1 MPISLNAKRGI
12 FFAFILFILVG
23 VSLSLGLFRYLVRPY
38 KAGGPDQIFVV
49 REGATLREVAADL
62 EKSGIISS
70 RNLLL
75 LWTKVTGHAVSVKA
89 GEYRLSSRM
98 APLEVL
104 DILSRGKV
112 IPHHVTIPEGFTLTQ
127 IAEVLEK
134 NGVAERAKF
143 LAVATDPDVAKTYG
157 LPGCTLEGY
166 LYPDTYRFSPG
177 QQAASIVETMV
188 KRFFHVMAS
197 FEERINASG
206 MTLNQI
212 ITLASLI
219 EKETGKAEERDV
231 IASVFLNRLKKGM
244 RLESDPTVIYGIAGF
259 EGNLTKEDL
268 ARPSPYNTYVI
279 QGLPPAPIASPG
291 KEAIRAVLFPAQTDY
306 LYFVSK
312 NDGSHHF
319 SKTLTEHNRAVNA
332 YQRKGAGKS
341 GEIS

>member
-1 MPISLNAKRGI
+1 M
-12 FFAFILFILVG
+12 
-23 VSLSLGLFRYLVRPY
+23 
-38 KAGGPDQIFVV
+38 
-49 REGATLREVAADL
+49 
-62 EKSGIISS
+62 
-70 RNLLL
+70 
-75 LWTKVTGHAVSVKA
+75 TGRRLSVKA

-104 DILSRGKV
+104 DILSRGKI
-112 IPHHVTIPEGFTLTQ
+112 IPHYVTIPEGFTLTQ

-134 NGVAERAKF
+134 NGLAERAKF
-143 LAVATDPDVAKTYG
+143 LAVATDPDIVKTYG
-157 LPGCTLEGY
+157 LPGRTLEGY

-177 QQAASIVETMV
+177 QQTVSIVEAMV
-188 KRFFHVMAS
+188 KRFFYVIGS
-197 FEERINASG
+197 FEERIIASG

-259 EGNLTKEDL
+259 DGNLTKEDL

-319 SKTLTEHNRAVNA
+319 SKTLTEHNRAVNT
-332 YQRKGAGKS
+332 YQRKGASKS